1 MKWVT
6 QYAKVANIEFSEAAQ
21 LMTASINTMGDSI
34 EAEGFA
40 NVVEHIAD
48 VFLYLGDNAATSG
61 EEIGKAMQ
69 KASASATEFGLS
81 FEWLGAYIATVSE
94 QTRQAPESIGN
105 AFNTMLARMHQI
117 KASGFNSE
125 DETRI
130 NDVAKALATIN
141 VELLD
146 SEGDWRDMSDIYA
159 DVAEKWDTLDA
170 KQRAYL
176 ATTMAGVR
184 QQNVFYALMND
195 MSKGAEN
202 GSRAWELYTGAMNSA
217 ETATEK
223 FAIWQESLA
232 ASQANLTNSL
242 EELYS
247 KLEPSLIKTFYDAI
261 AGIVNGLN
269 NMGGVFPVV
278 IAGLSGILTLIIAIS
293 AHVAPLTAI
302 GAVFAT
308 VLGTLGVA
316 GGLGSLLGLFESSAE
331 KYAKAVE
338 KMGEAEKKVSSL
350 TSAKAGLTAMLEKVQ
365 SGAELTTE
373 ELQNYKAALDTVAS
387 ISPTAEAAVRNLN
400 SGLADQAEILNTIIE
415 KTDNAIEAELA
426 YQSIVAR
433 DSLTKFTNSD
443 AYAQLNDVTLRSD
456 YEKTKS
462 KMGPG

>member
-21 LMTASINTMGDSI
+21 LMTAAINTMGDSI

-117 KASGFNSE
+117 KAQGFNSE
-125 DETRI
+125 DGKTI

-141 VELLD
+141 VELLS

-195 MSKGAEN
+195 MSKGLEN
-202 GSRAWELYTGAMNSA
+202 GSRAWELYTGAMEA
-217 ETATEK
+217 AGTATDK

-247 KLEPSLIKTFYDAI
+247 KLEPSVIKTFYSVLT
-261 AGIVNGLN
+261 GIVDGLN
-269 NMGGVFPVV
+269 NLGGVFPV
-278 IAGLSGILTLIIAIS
+278 IMAGLSGVLTLIIAIS

-302 GAVFAT
+302 GAAFAT
-308 VLGTLGVA
+308 ILGTLGVA
-316 GGLGSLLGLFESSAE
+316 GGFGALIGLFDTSAE
-331 KYAKAVE
+331 KYAEAVE
-338 KMGEAEKKVSSL
+338 KMTAAEKKVTDL
-350 TSAKAGLTAMLEKVQ
+350 ETAKSGLAEMLAKVQGGATLTA
-365 SGAELTTE
+365 AELNKYKTE
-373 ELQNYKAALDTVAS
+373 LDTVAS
-387 ISPTAEAAVRNLN
+387 VSPTAEAAVRNLN
-400 SGLADQAEILNTIIE
+400 GELGNQADILETLIEKINEEIEAQLKLQQIQAE
-415 KTDNAIEAELA
+415 
-426 YQSIVAR
+426 QS
-433 DSLTKFTNSD
+433 LMNFKNNSD
-443 AYAQLNDVTLRSD
+443 FDDAIYYNR
-456 YEKTKS
+456 E
-462 KMGPG
+462 